1 MEWSFSLKV
10 PVHRGLGL
18 GSRGCWTGWLA
29 VCLLFPWAMLLSAH
43 LSVVTSPWLCACL
56 GSFIHSMMLTF
67 CCCSVTESCPTLCDP
82 MDCSTPG
89 SPVFHSL
96 PEFAQIHVHSVG
108 AAIHELP
115 LTIHTYSFHELLL
128 SVYSFRVFF
137 SHRVT
142 FLPM

>member
-89 SPVFHSL
+89 SPVFHCFL
-96 PEFAQIHVHSVG
+96 EFAQTHGPLSWCCPTISSSV
-108 AAIHELP
+108 AP
-115 LTIHTYSFHELLL
+115 FSSSLTLQVAFFLLALLL
-128 SVYSFRVFF
+128 IC
-137 SHRVT
+137 
-142 FLPM
+142 